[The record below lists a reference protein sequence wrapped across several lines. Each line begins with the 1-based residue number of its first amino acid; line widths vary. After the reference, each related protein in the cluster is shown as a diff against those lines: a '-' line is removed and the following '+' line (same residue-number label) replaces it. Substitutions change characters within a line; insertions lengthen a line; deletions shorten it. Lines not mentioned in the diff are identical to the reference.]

1 MGLGR
6 EQAYSLSHVHALLF
20 PLLMY
25 RLWDYLKRPPLRLMV
40 LEEKA
45 APDTGGREEQLNP
58 GTEEVLL
65 AAPRIM
71 AVAWGSN
78 QEPEGP
84 TALVLLD
91 EHGEAKCTY
100 NSMLAG
106 NRWGSISNRIS

>member
-1 MGLGR
+1 MC
-6 EQAYSLSHVHALLF
+6 
-20 PLLMY
+20 

-91 EHGEAKCTY
+91 EHGKLASCCVR
-100 NSMLAG
+100 MLAG
-106 NRWGSISNRIS
+106 MWLGSCQRLDT